1 MFLIRYSSIA
11 CEFKGE
17 GEGRCTE
24 KRKRSFK
31 GKRKGEKMKRR
42 GKGVEGRE
50 VTCWEREEEE
60 KGKEA
65 GAIKINIHLN
75 I

>member
-1 MFLIRYSSIA
+1 
-11 CEFKGE
+11 
-17 GEGRCTE
+17 
-24 KRKRSFK
+24 
-31 GKRKGEKMKRR
+31 MKRR